1 MRTRRTWV
9 DILGPI
15 FGVLAAALTVYA
27 LVYLLWIEPFYRG
40 ESYRAF
46 GSERRGFSVGAGWES
61 REVTEAVEGSFN
73 KLEIRNIAGPII
85 VEGWSQDYVQVRY
98 IKQARSVKYL
108 EEFEIEIEPRGNLLS
123 IRPIYRKIP
132 GSPFGSVSFD
142 LKIPSSI
149 KEIRANNISGPI
161 ELADSGSGVDQVL
174 ETVSGRIETERS
186 ADLRA
191 KSISGSIEFVSE
203 GGRKLDISS
212 TSGRVQGQILSL
224 GPSGSVEINTISG
237 GVDLEVF
244 YGLDAA
250 LKLHSVSG
258 SISCDFPVQISEQR
272 RNKLEGT
279 VGDGSVPFEVKTVS
293 GRITLSQ

>member
-9 DILGPI
+9 DILGPV
-15 FGVLAAALTVYA
+15 FGILAAALTVYA

-46 GSERRGFSVGAGWES
+46 SNERRDFSVGAGWES
-61 REVTEAVEGSFN
+61 QEATEAVEGRFS

-85 VEGWSQDYVQVRY
+85 VEGWSQDYVQVHY
-98 IKQARSVKYL
+98 IKEARSAKYL

-142 LKIPSSI
+142 LKIPSSV
-149 KEIRANNISGPI
+149 KEVLAKNISGAI
-161 ELADSGSGVDQVL
+161 ELTDIGSGVDQVL
-174 ETVSGRIETERS
+174 ETVSGRIETEGS

-191 KSISGSIEFVSE
+191 KSISGSIDFVSE
-203 GGRKLDISS
+203 GRLLDVSS
-212 TSGRVQGQILSL
+212 TSGRVQGQILNL
-224 GPSGSVEINTISG
+224 DPSGSVEINTISG
-237 GVDLEVF
+237 SVDLEVF
-244 YGLDAA
+244 SGLDAA
-250 LKLHSVSG
+250 LKLQSVSG

-293 GRITLSQ
+293 GRIALSQ

>member
-9 DILGPI
+9 DILGPV
-15 FGVLAAALTVYA
+15 FGILAAALTVYA

-46 GSERRGFSVGAGWES
+46 SNERGGFFLGADWES
-61 REVTEAVEGSFN
+61 QEVTEAVTDTFS
-73 KLEIRNIAGPII
+73 KLEIKNIAGPII
-85 VEGWSQDYVQVRY
+85 VEGWSQDYVQVHY
-98 IKQARSVKYL
+98 IKQARSSKYL
-108 EEFEIEIEPRGNLLS
+108 EDFEIEIEPRGNLLS

-149 KEIRANNISGPI
+149 KEIRANNISGTI
-161 ELADSGSGVDQVL
+161 ELSDIGSGVDQVL

-191 KSISGSIEFVSE
+191 KSISGSIGFVSE

-224 GPSGSVEINTISG
+224 DPSGSVEIGTISG
-237 GVDLEVF
+237 GVDLEAF
-244 YGLDAA
+244 SGLDAA
-250 LKLHSVSG
+250 LKLQSVSG
-258 SISCDFPVQISEQR
+258 SISCNFPVQIMEQK

-279 VGDGSVPFEVKTVS
+279 IGNGSVPFEVRTVS